1 MPAKKVNKKS
11 TQRSNKAKVVAPQRK
26 VPKQKKK
33 PAKASGGGYSQSIGS
48 TLGGLAGTA
57 LGTMLGNPA
66 MGASLGSGL
75 GGMGGKLFG
84 SITGLGD
91 YEIQQNSLIQDPP
104 PMYNKVVAKNGGI
117 VVHHRE
123 YLGDIITS
131 PTPNTFTIQS
141 FPINPGQSQSFPWL
155 SQVAQNYE
163 QWTPEGIVFEFR
175 SMSADAL
182 NSVNTALGT
191 VIMATNYNSGNPLF
205 ASKSE
210 MENYEF
216 GQSCKPSCSAMHL
229 VECARNQTVLSDL
242 YVRPAAVPVNSN
254 VQFFDLGL
262 FQIATSGFQGVSVNV
277 GELWITYE
285 VLLMKPKLYAS
296 LGNGIQT
303 YSAYWA
309 TPVGGSAP
317 TNVNPLQSIGGNST
331 TNYAGIVYT
340 NMTTLHTSNLL
351 INNVDFYYT
360 ATTFF
365 FPGWL
370 DQPISFFI
378 QLVWNGSSA
387 SVQGYSCTGTN
398 CTVDTKWTTVANV
411 GTTTQLI
418 QNILLLTSGN
428 GLIPSVFMSGG
439 ILPGSIQQATMLVN
453 QAGNQQFAALQ
464 NQTGVALP

>member
-1 MPAKKVNKKS
+1 MPAKKAKKQM
-11 TQRSNKAKVVAPQRK
+11 TKRPNKAKVVQRQA
-26 VPKQKKK
+26 PKQKKK
-33 PAKASGGGYSQSIGS
+33 QAKSSGGGYSSSIGS

-57 LGTMLGNPA
+57 IGTMFGNPIA
-66 MGASLGSGL
+66 GGALGAGL

-84 SITGLGD
+84 QMTGLGD
-91 YEIQQNSLIQDPP
+91 YEIEKNTLVSDPP
-104 PMYNKVVAKNGGI
+104 PMYNNVVTKNGGI
-117 VVHHRE
+117 VCRHRE

-131 PTPNTFTIQS
+131 ATANTFSIQS
-141 FPINPGQSQSFPWL
+141 FPINPGQSNTFPWL

-163 QWTPEGIVFEFR
+163 QWSPEGIVFEYR

-242 YVRPAAVPVNSN
+242 YVRPALVPFNGN

-262 FQIATSGFQGVSVNV
+262 FQIATSGFQGTSVNI
-277 GELWITYE
+277 GELWVTYE

-303 YSAYWA
+303 YSAYWQTA
-309 TPVGGSAP
+309 VGGSAP
-317 TNVNPLQSIGGNST
+317 TSAAPLQSIGGNST
-331 TNYAGIVYT
+331 TNFAGIIYT
-340 NMTTLHTSNLL
+340 NMTNTHSSNLL
-351 INNVDFYYT
+351 ANNVDFYFT

-378 QLVWNGSSA
+378 QLVWDGSSTT
-387 SVQGYSCTGTN
+387 VVGFSCTGTN
-398 CTVDTKWTTVANV
+398 CTVNTTWLTVANT
-411 GTTTQLI
+411 GTATQLV
-418 QNILLLTSGN
+418 QNIAVQSNAN
-428 GLIPSVFMSGG
+428 GLIPQVVLSAGTIPASC
-439 ILPGSIQQATMLVN
+439 SQATLIVN
-453 QAGNQQFAALQ
+453 QMGNQQFNAIQA
-464 NQTGVALP
+464 QTAVAGP